1 MKQLKN
7 SIYYEKYNH
16 PEYYY
21 SRKYHGFIKYQ
32 GDLIR
37 IQNNLGCFFTSNS
50 IDYLPHN
57 LKVLFF
63 IIYRVIFF
71 KQGT

>member
-7 SIYYEKYNH
+7 NIYYEKYNH

-21 SRKYHGFIKYQ
+21 SRKYHGYIKYQ

-63 IIYRVIFF
+63 IS
-71 KQGT
+71 